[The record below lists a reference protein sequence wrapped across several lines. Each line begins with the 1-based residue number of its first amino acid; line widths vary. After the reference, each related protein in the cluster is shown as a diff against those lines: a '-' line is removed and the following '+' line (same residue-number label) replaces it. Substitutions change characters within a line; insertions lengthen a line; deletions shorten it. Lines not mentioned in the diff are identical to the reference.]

1 MKVLFLSSGAAH
13 GAFQAGALK
22 AIEESGWEPDVVLG
36 VSVGAINGTGWV
48 SGLPAEDLCEM
59 WKVIGKR
66 DVYRM
71 RPAKDWFRPWT
82 WTHLVDTTPLEKF
95 LDKKIDFFDVYSSDK
110 LMAITGIDIRT
121 GRSRLFCSKITP
133 EMEDSLSSSYDLS
146 LLNMDALM
154 ASGAIPGIFPWR
166 EEVWDGAFA
175 QQQPL
180 KAALLLGATEIC
192 VVHMHV
198 PYEEAPLPTT
208 PFETVWR
215 LAELATTYPL
225 LKDLRLFAQRNSDP
239 KFRSVSLNVICP
251 EHPLG
256 FSKIHFGAKNKDRA
270 IDHGYDVAARKMK
283 EWTGKSPKIVPFP
296 HTGD

>member
-48 SGLPAEDLCEM
+48 SGLPADDLCRM
-59 WKVIGKR
+59 WHTIGTK

-71 RPAKDWFRPWT
+71 RPMKDWLHPWT
-82 WTHLVDTTPLEKF
+82 WTHLVDTAPLEKYLGARVDF
-95 LDKKIDFFDVYSSDK
+95 LDVYESDK
-110 LMAITGIDIRT
+110 LMAITGLDIRT
-121 GRSRLFCSKITP
+121 GRSRLFCSKISP
-133 EMEDSLSSSYDLS
+133 IMERKLSSSYDLS
-146 LLNMDALM
+146 LLNMDGLM
-154 ASGAIPGIFPWR
+154 ASGAIPGVFPWR
-166 EEVWDGAFA
+166 DEVWDGAFA

-180 KAALLLGATEIC
+180 KAAILLGATEIC

-198 PYEEAPLPTT
+198 PYEDAPIPKN
-208 PFETVWR
+208 PVETVWR

-225 LKDLRLFAQRNSDP
+225 LKDLRLFQQRNEDP
-239 KFRSVSLNVICP
+239 NFRKVDINVICP

-256 FSKIHFGAKNKDRA
+256 YSKINFASKLKGRA
-270 IDHGYDVAARKMK
+270 VQHGYDVATRRMR
-283 EWTGKSPKIVPFP
+283 EWTGTSDR
-296 HTGD
+296 GE

>member
-13 GAFQAGALK
+13 GAFQAGALQ
-22 AIEESGWEPDVVLG
+22 AIEESGWEPDIVLG

-48 SGLPAEDLCEM
+48 SGLPAHDLCAM
-59 WKVIGKR
+59 WDQIGTK

-71 RPAKDWFRPWT
+71 RPVRDWFRPWT
-82 WTHLVDTTPLEKF
+82 WTHLVDTTPLERFLEARIDF
-95 LDKKIDFFDVYSSDK
+95 LDVYDSDK
-110 LMAITGIDIRT
+110 LMAITGLDIRT

-133 EMEDSLSSSYDLS
+133 KMEKTLSPSYDLS

-166 EEVWDGAFA
+166 GEVWDGAFA

-198 PYEEAPLPTT
+198 PYEDAPIPTS

-215 LAELATTYPL
+215 LAELATTFPL
-225 LKDLRLFAQRNSDP
+225 MKDLRLFQQRNEDP
-239 KFRSVSLNVICP
+239 NFRTVKLNVICP

-256 FSKIHFGAKNKDRA
+256 YSKINFASKLKGRA
-270 IDHGYDVAARKMK
+270 VEHGYEVATQKMEGWGSK
-283 EWTGKSPKIVPFP
+283 KSKILTFP
-296 HTGD
+296 GG